1 MLNDRIAEARPYTN
15 GARKEFAM
23 RIKIVTTMD
32 WPSFRNVALQIRKA
46 LSSYCN
52 CTIYDQTNVEPG
64 GNILFIGTVC
74 HQTLNFLNKF
84 LGQSNIV
91 FYGTTEG
98 HSFVDEASLKVAKQ
112 IKIVAVSN
120 FVKQMLEEIGIPV
133 AGVVYH
139 GLDMDDR
146 RVDTQF
152 YKVLKKKLKN
162 KKIIFTASANHSR
175 KGLDNLL
182 CGYHLVE
189 QEIKNAYLILH
200 SEPTGYYNISKIAE
214 NLKLKHLWLTNL
226 YGKLSPSQLNA
237 FYKLCNVYVQPS
249 YSEGFGLP
257 ILEAF
262 RFNKPVIA
270 VDAPPFNE
278 VIKHGKSGTLVPL
291 SKITWFN
298 FANLVLCKMH
308 MYQAEDLAHA
318 ILGLV
323 TNQQQVVK
331 MQENIQE
338 EKHNWSIYKLYP
350 ELLNYFT

>member
-262 RFNKPVIA
+262 RFNKPVIT

-308 MYQAEDLAHA
+308 MYRAEDLAHA

-338 EKHNWSIYKLYP
+338 EKHNWSIHKLYP

>member
-1 MLNDRIAEARPYTN
+1 MKVRV
-15 GARKEFAM
+15 
-23 RIKIVTTMD
+23 KIVTKMD
-32 WPSFRNVALQIRKA
+32 WPSFMNVAIQVRTA
-46 LSSYCN
+46 LSSYCS
-52 CTIYDQTNVEPG
+52 CTIYDRTNVKPG
-64 GNILFIGTVC
+64 GNILFIGTVF

-189 QEIKNAYLILH
+189 QEIKNTYLILH
-200 SEPTGYYNISKIAE
+200 SDATGYYNMSKMAKD
-214 NLKLKHLWLTNL
+214 LKLKHLWLTNL
-226 YGKLSPSQLNA
+226 FGKLSPSQLNA
-237 FYKLCNVYVQPS
+237 FYNLCIVYVQPS

-278 VIKHGKSGTLVPL
+278 VIEHGKSGILVPL
-291 SKITWFN
+291 SEITWFN
-298 FANLVLCKMH
+298 SENLVLFKMH
-308 MYQAEDLAHA
+308 MYRAEDLAHA

-323 TNQQQVVK
+323 TNQQQVAK
-331 MQENIQE
+331 MQENIQK
-338 EKHNWSIYKLYP
+338 EKHNWSIRKLYP
-350 ELLNYFT
+350 DLLNYFK

>member
-1 MLNDRIAEARPYTN
+1 MKVRV
-15 GARKEFAM
+15 
-23 RIKIVTTMD
+23 KIVTKMD
-32 WPSFRNVALQIRKA
+32 WPSFLNVAIQVRKA
-46 LSSYCN
+46 LSSHCD
-52 CTIYDQTNVEPG
+52 CTIYDRTNVKPG
-64 GNILFIGTVC
+64 GNILFIGTVF

-112 IKIVAVSN
+112 IKIIAVSN

-182 CGYHLVE
+182 YGYHLVE
-189 QEIKNAYLILH
+189 QEIKNTYLILH
-200 SEPTGYYNISKIAE
+200 SDATGYYNMSKMAKD
-214 NLKLKHLWLTNL
+214 LKLKHLWLTNL
-226 YGKLSPSQLNA
+226 FGKLSPSQLNA
-237 FYKLCNVYVQPS
+237 FYNLCIVYVQPS

-278 VIKHGKSGTLVPL
+278 VIEHGKSGILVPL
-291 SKITWFN
+291 SEITWFN
-298 FANLVLCKMH
+298 SENLVLFKMH
-308 MYQAEDLAHA
+308 MYRAEDLAHA

-323 TNQQQVVK
+323 TNQQQVAK
-331 MQENIQE
+331 MQENIQK
-338 EKHNWSIYKLYP
+338 EKHNWSIRKLYP
-350 ELLNYFT
+350 DLLNYFK